1 MKNYQETPSY
11 GHHTSLTKRN
21 QKNLVSYHVYV
32 GTWKYLHKTVV
43 LRFSLFLGIIEV
55 NEEEEE
61 DDEESPEDSLE
72 DDSTE
77 DKILEEDII
86 GPSAAKRGLERR
98 NSRRSSEED
107 LPRQPCSFFISTSPP
122 LQNMVAPSITS
133 ELVST
138 LFVKFVLS

>member
-1 MKNYQETPSY
+1 MVTSY
-11 GHHTSLTKRN
+11 L
-21 QKNLVSYHVYV
+21 
-32 GTWKYLHKTVV
+32 
-43 LRFSLFLGIIEV
+43 LRENGRFTFFPFIGIIEV

-138 LFVKFVLS
+138 YTFC

>member
-1 MKNYQETPSY
+1 MALAT
-11 GHHTSLTKRN
+11 
-21 QKNLVSYHVYV
+21 
-32 GTWKYLHKTVV
+32 
-43 LRFSLFLGIIEV
+43 FSVKMAIFLGIIEV

-86 GPSAAKRGLERR
+86 GPSVAKRGLERR

-133 ELVST
+133 ELVSS
-138 LFVKFVLS
+138 LFVKL

>member
-1 MKNYQETPSY
+1 MQYVRENTYI
-11 GHHTSLTKRN
+11 KR
-21 QKNLVSYHVYV
+21 SFYV
-32 GTWKYLHKTVV
+32 
-43 LRFSLFLGIIEV
+43 FCLFLGIIEV

-138 LFVKFVLS
+138 LLEKLYSDNYHNWLPSILINAYQ